1 MVYNRDRWVRIM
13 LILAK
18 TALAMMLGFI
28 FAIITGIIAIP
39 LLKKVNFRQ
48 HVSQLIGDRHLKK
61 EGTPTMGGII
71 FIIPVLVTLF
81 LLYLRGS
88 IELNH
93 NLIIL
98 LFVFLAYSFLGFI
111 DDWLKVKYHNNQGL
125 RISTKFLI
133 QMVIALIFFY
143 IFMKNGGEP
152 VLKISSLNLV
162 LPMGW
167 TFGLFILF
175 LLVGT
180 SNAVNITDGLDGLC
194 GGLSMI
200 AFVAFGI
207 ITWNT
212 TWMEGYQEVAIF
224 CFVLVGALLGFLLFN
239 SNPAKVF
246 MGDLGS
252 LSLGAAMATVA
263 IITRHE
269 LSLALIGGVFV
280 VETLSSMIQI
290 IAIRKFH
297 KKVFKMAPLH
307 HHFEQ
312 LGYSENDIV
321 KAFYVVGLILAMA
334 AITYG
339 VWL

>member
-1 MVYNRDRWVRIM
+1 M

-39 LLKKVNFRQ
+39 LLKKINCRQ
-48 HVSQLIGDRHLKK
+48 HVSQVIGERHLKK

-71 FIIPVLVTLF
+71 FIVPVLITLF

-98 LFVFLAYSFLGFI
+98 LFVFLAYAFLGFI

-297 KKVFKMAPLH
+297 RKVFKMAPLH

-312 LGYSENDIV
+312 LGYSETDIV

-334 AITYG
+334 ASTDG